1 MLKTSSDMC
10 SKMIADLKNSLIDN
24 TMLKEWNYSI
34 IISLYKGK
42 GEALGRGN
50 YWGLKPKEH
59 ILKVIE
65 RIIEDLIRNIVTI
78 DKMQFEFIKAY
89 IHQKKSESVLC
100 FY

>member
-1 MLKTSSDMC
+1 MP
-10 SKMIADLKNSLIDN
+10 
-24 TMLKEWNYSI
+24 KEWNDSI

-42 GEALGRGN
+42 DEALGREN
-50 YWGLKPKEH
+50 YWSLKPTDH

-65 RIIEDLIRNIVTI
+65 RIIKDLIRNIVKI

-100 FY
+100 FYCSRGFIMRILH